1 MLDLPTACLQ
11 FQPHPC
17 VLAGS
22 DGAPREAGRVRGR
35 VQGELREPAA
45 PPAAAGRRRIG
56 DRAVGVQRRGRG
68 VRPADAVALSDGPA
82 WAVYTLAGLAAIL
95 ATAFLPA
102 ESALL
107 PELARNPE
115 ELTAANVTR
124 NTIDS
129 VGSFLAPGD
138 RRVAARRDQ
147 RRLGLPGHGRDVRLG
162 RGDRRA
168 GPTSARRS
176 RAAGGR
182 GEARRRPPPGP
193 VRGDLGRGA
202 HGLARPR
209 RLLRRDC
216 APAERAADGKREG
229 PGRRHCAGAR
239 AARVP
244 GGRRGSPAERQGG
257 RRRGGCAVGCGPH
270 GMIEL

>member
-1 MLDLPTACLQ
+1 
-11 FQPHPC
+11 
-17 VLAGS
+17 
-22 DGAPREAGRVRGR
+22 
-35 VQGELREPAA
+35 
-45 PPAAAGRRRIG
+45 
-56 DRAVGVQRRGRG
+56 VGVQRRGRG

-162 RGDRRA
+162 RGDRRGWSDLSPA
-168 GPTSARRS
+168 QPCGGRKRRS
-176 RAAGGR
+176 
-182 GEARRRPPPGP
+182 PPPT
-193 VRGDLGRGA
+193 A
-202 HGLARPR
+202 SW
-209 RLLRRDC
+209 
-216 APAERAADGKREG
+216 
-229 PGRRHCAGAR
+229 AGSR
-239 AARVP
+239 
-244 GGRRGSPAERQGG
+244 
-257 RRRGGCAVGCGPH
+257 
-270 GMIEL
+270 